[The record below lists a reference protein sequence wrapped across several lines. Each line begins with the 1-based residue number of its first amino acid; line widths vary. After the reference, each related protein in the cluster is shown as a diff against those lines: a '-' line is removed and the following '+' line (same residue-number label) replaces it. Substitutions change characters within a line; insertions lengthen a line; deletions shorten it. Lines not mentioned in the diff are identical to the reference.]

1 MSEPIESPALDETPR
16 YLIGVRL
23 REPLLAD
30 DYQTTDADL
39 HVGDFVLVETGG
51 APVLGEV
58 RRPQRPAPSVKRDPV
73 YCRGVRRATP
83 GGVGQGGGGP
93 APPGGGGGGSRA
105 R

>member
-1 MSEPIESPALDETPR
+1 MSEPIEEGAPGALESPLVDETPR

-58 RRPQRPAPSVKRDPV
+58 RRPKRPVPSFKRD
-73 YCRGVRRATP
+73 RGGLRRSVP
-83 GGVGQGGGGP
+83 
-93 APPGGGGGGSRA
+93 SISS
-105 R
+105 

>member
-1 MSEPIESPALDETPR
+1 MSEPIESPAVDETPR

-51 APVLGEV
+51 APRVGGGGRAE
-58 RRPQRPAPSVKRDPV
+58 RRGPPV
-73 YCRGVRRATP
+73 ESDRRHP
-83 GGVGQGGGGP
+83 GGVRAPPPRRAARGGGGDVGP
-93 APPGGGGGGSRA
+93 ARTGW
-105 R
+105 

>member
-1 MSEPIESPALDETPR
+1 MSEPIEEGAPGALESPAVDETPR

-30 DYQTTDADL
+30 DYQTTDPDL
-39 HVGDFVLVETGG
+39 PVGDFVLVETGG

-58 RRPQRPAPSVKRDPV
+58 RRPGIADLFVAVMGNPESQAK
-73 YCRGVRRATP
+73 GA
-83 GGVGQGGGGP
+83 
-93 APPGGGGGGSRA
+93 A

>member
-1 MSEPIESPALDETPR
+1 MSEPIEEGAPEALETPAVDETPR

-51 APVLGEV
+51 ASVLGEG
-58 RRPQRPAPSVKRDPV
+58 RRPKRPGPSFKRDRV
-73 YCRGVRRATP
+73 YRRGGRGGPPRR
-83 GGVGQGGGGP
+83 GGQGGGGGR
-93 APPGGGGGGSRA
+93 ALGG
-105 R
+105 